1 MAEAKKAT
9 KTTKSAPKKEAAVVR
24 DLKAVQK
31 ELQAK
36 RDDYHAH
43 QKSHHAG
50 ELVNPRVLT
59 HVRKDIARLMTEIS
73 KLKKES
79 K

>member
-1 MAEAKKAT
+1 MAQAKTAKKT
-9 KTTKSAPKKEAAVVR
+9 APKEAAVKK
-24 DLKAVQK
+24 DLKTLVK
-31 ELQAK
+31 DLESK
-36 RDDYHAH
+36 RKDYKDHK
-43 QKSHHAG
+43 KSHHAG

-59 HVRKDIARLMTEIS
+59 ATRKDIARLMTEIS